1 MPSPIRSVQ
10 LLTVYVNLRL
20 NGSHVLMIA
29 NDCAC
34 VYVCPRKNLR
44 IQIWKFLVLPVCF
57 FGLETTLDIRLPPP
71 PPRPVFLY
79 VSPTIACFVFSYL
92 LYVYRL
98 CLETSFS
105 RRNTPQVYRQG
116 PKKKKNEKNRN
127 KTAKKF
133 TNKEN
138 KIQHPTIVVNQ
149 ITAKTKQAKKKLE
162 FISISIY
169 WNILCSKHI
178 FFVSY
183 SPTSRMVSIRETWP
197 FLFFPNFFFFY
208 LC

>member
-71 PPRPVFLY
+71 PHDLY
-79 VSPTIACFVFSYL
+79 FCTCLPPLRVLFSLISCMYIACA
-92 LYVYRL
+92 
-98 CLETSFS
+98 S
-105 RRNTPQVYRQG
+105 RRPFLAVTHLKFIAKDQ
-116 PKKKKNEKNRN
+116 KKKKTKRIETKQQKNLLT
-127 KTAKKF
+127 K
-133 TNKEN
+133 
-138 KIQHPTIVVNQ
+138 
-149 ITAKTKQAKKKLE
+149 KTK
-162 FISISIY
+162 F
-169 WNILCSKHI
+169 NIQRS
-178 FFVSY
+178 
-183 SPTSRMVSIRETWP
+183 
-197 FLFFPNFFFFY
+197 
-208 LC
+208 